1 MNDKERE
8 VADSQEDD
16 WFNKM
21 LEEEKLEL
29 VKSNKESDIQ
39 RERRKRESQL
49 SIEMQAATLDLS
61 IVCANALTGG
71 VNNGNVEVA
80 RKKAKQ
86 AQDAYLAF
94 EREVLSEELS
104 E

>member
-1 MNDKERE
+1 MDVTQIICTSIMAIEAIVIALIGKRI
-8 VADSQEDD
+8 
-16 WFNKM
+16 
-21 LEEEKLEL
+21 

-104 E
+104 V